1 MYARFTTF
9 VLVITVLAASQPLAA
24 VAGDTAA
31 SPKPFA
37 VPTPAN
43 TYFVEGGDNARIA
56 VQEWGNAEGR
66 AIIFVHAFSQS
77 HLAWMP
83 QVTGRLAKDFRLITF
98 DNRGHGN
105 SDKPAGLAPYS
116 DGALFAADLNA
127 VIERSN
133 AKKPIVVAWSIG
145 GVLTGDYLQRYGD
158 DAVGGILFLSA
169 AHKLSPDGQYFGRAF
184 AEFGPGMM
192 SDDLATN
199 VQATIAAGRA
209 ITAQPVDP
217 SLFAFIVATNMV
229 VPSHVRAGFV
239 SRAVD
244 HFSDTLPSLSVPV
257 RIIHGAEDLLV
268 QVESS
273 REAARRV
280 PNASLSVLRGVG
292 HAPHAEQ
299 PAAVEAAIRQLIAD
313 SQ

>member
-1 MYARFTTF
+1 MNPRLTM
-9 VLVITVLAASQPLAA
+9 LVVAITVLLAVRPSGA
-24 VAGDTAA
+24 VAAETDA
-31 SPKPFA
+31 SAEPFR
-37 VPTPAN
+37 VPAPTRA
-43 TYFVEGGDNARIA
+43 YFVEGGDNARIA
-56 VQEWGNAEGR
+56 VQEWGNTEER

-77 HLAWMP
+77 HLAWIP
-83 QVTGRLAKDFRLITF
+83 QVTGQLAQDFRLITF

-116 DGALFAADLNA
+116 DGTLFAADLDA
-127 VIERSN
+127 VIGGSN
-133 AKKPIVVAWSIG
+133 AKNPIVVAWSIG
-145 GVLTGDYLQRYGD
+145 GVLTGDYLQYHGD
-158 DAVGGILFLSA
+158 DALGGILFLSA

-199 VQATIAAGRA
+199 VQATLAAGRA
-209 ITAQPVDP
+209 ITAQPVEP
-217 SLFAFIVATNMV
+217 TLFAFIVATNMV

-239 SRAVD
+239 SRTVD
-244 HFSDTLPSLSVPV
+244 HFRDTLPSLSVPV
-257 RIIHGAEDLLV
+257 RIIHGDKDVLL

-280 PNASLSVLRGVG
+280 PNASLTILSDVG
-292 HAPHAEQ
+292 HAPHAER